1 MVGENERGEVDKGVS
16 PPSLVFEPP
25 PEEGG
30 QHQQQEGARVPKTS
44 LPARMSDLYQVV
56 ELFFCIESLKSQIR
70 PLLRATQRTQRRW

>member
-1 MVGENERGEVDKGVS
+1 MVGENERGEADKKRVL

-44 LPARMSDLYQVV
+44 LPARMSDLYQVA
-56 ELFFCIESLKSQIR
+56 EQ
-70 PLLRATQRTQRRW
+70 LLHGIT

>member
-44 LPARMSDLYQVV
+44 LPARMSDLYQVALSM
-56 ELFFCIESLKSQIR
+56 ELLNPQI
-70 PLLRATQRTQRRW
+70 LLP